1 MLLEEVLT
9 DIYRGIAHW
18 TLPHQN
24 ILRKDQFPSIRNS
37 FRLFRKLKYF
47 YTAWALKDREGRRH
61 RWGPAAE
68 GRIGTSPTKLQL
80 WKKDKSL
87 QEFGSGV
94 QESSVLSD
102 VF

>member
-18 TLPHQN
+18 TSEHFKE
-24 ILRKDQFPSIRNS
+24 RSIS
-37 FRLFRKLKYF
+37 FRLFRELKYF
-47 YTAWALKDREGRRH
+47 YTAWALEGREGRRH

-68 GRIGTSPTKLQL
+68 GRIGTSPTKLQF